1 MIISVIGS
9 SEATAEQ
16 ADLAWEVGRLLAAR
30 GVTVACGGL
39 GGVMEAVCGGARS
52 AGGTTVGVLPGSDPS
67 LANEHVDIPLCTGIG
82 YARNVIVVKT
92 GGAVIA
98 IGGAFGTLSEIGHAL
113 AEGVP
118 VVGLETWEVSQPGCA
133 ADPIV
138 RARDPADAVERAVAA
153 ARSRGSRP
161 APSAEELRS

>member
-9 SEATAEQ
+9 SAATAEQ
-16 ADLAWEVGRLLAAR
+16 ADLAWEVGRLLASR
-30 GVTVACGGL
+30 GATVACGGL

-67 LANEHVDIPLCTGIG
+67 IANVHVDIPVCTGIG

-92 GGAVIA
+92 GGSVIA

-118 VVGLETWEVSQPGCA
+118 VVGLDTWEISQPGVLG
-133 ADPIV
+133 DPIR
-138 RARDPADAVERAVAA
+138 RARDPEEAVELALAA
-153 ARSRGSRP
+153 ARERPSRP
-161 APSAEELRS
+161 APTAEELRS